1 MSEKQLN
8 VDLNKK
14 IDRLKVLRESISLSL
29 ADIAMCTKIPT
40 QLLKDIE
47 SKKFDNLPPEPIG
60 PSFIQQYANQ
70 VESHFDD
77 TDFEVIS

>member
-8 VDLNKK
+8 GDLNKK
-14 IDRLKVLRESISLSL
+14 IDRLKDLRESISLSL
-29 ADIAMCTKIPT
+29 KDIAMSTKIPT

-60 PSFIQQYANQ
+60 PSFIKQYANQ
-70 VESHFDD
+70 VESHFED

>member
-1 MSEKQLN
+1 MLIIN
-8 VDLNKK
+8 VDKENFNIVAQSGCSL
-14 IDRLKVLRESISLSL
+14 VSIKS
-29 ADIAMCTKIPT
+29 IAQKAT
-40 QLLKDIE
+40 

-60 PSFIQQYANQ
+60 PSFIQQYASQ